1 MKNRINR
8 KDFFK
13 KACLAGACLCGFTSL
28 AVRGST
34 LTGTPGTTESDDKNQ
49 KLMQDWI
56 STLLLNI
63 DENAEDEECRKIM
76 KPCAMAHYNFLE
88 MDKVLA
94 PYVGDMNKFTQFI
107 SKEWDWKIDYNPESG
122 VIIADENKSQCV
134 CPMVN
139 KQLGVRSSILCY
151 CSEGFAEK
159 MFSTVAGQPVKA
171 RVISSIHR
179 GNDRCKYEIRLSRS

>member
-1 MKNRINR
+1 MALTR
-8 KDFFK
+8 KDFFRN
-13 KACLAGACLCGFTSL
+13 ACVAGACFCGFTSL
-28 AVRGST
+28 ALNAGAAQATVEG
-34 LTGTPGTTESDDKNQ
+34 EQSDDKNV

-63 DENAEDEECRKIM
+63 DENAGDEECRKIM

-94 PYVGDMNKFTQFI
+94 PYIGDMAKFIQFI
-107 SKEWDWKIDYNPESG
+107 GNEWSWKIDYKPETG
-122 VIIADENKSQCV
+122 VIVADENKSYCV

-139 KQLGVRSSILCY
+139 KEKGVRSSILCF

-159 MFSTVAGQPVKA
+159 MFSTVAGQPVTA

-179 GNDRCKYEIRLSRS
+179 GNDRCKYEIRLS

>member
-1 MKNRINR
+1 MAITR

-13 KACLAGACLCGFTSL
+13 TACLSGACFCGFTSL
-28 AVRGST
+28 AVHASNPSEST
-34 LTGTPGTTESDDKNQ
+34 NAAEPDDKNH
-49 KLMQDWI
+49 KFMQDWI
-56 STLLLNI
+56 LTLLLNI
-63 DENAEDEECRKIM
+63 DENASDEECRKIM
-76 KPCAMAHYNFLE
+76 KPCAMAHYNYLE

-94 PYVGDMNKFTQFI
+94 PYVGDIEKFTRFI
-107 SKEWDWKIDYNPESG
+107 SEKWDWKIDYNQESG

-139 KQLGVRSSILCY
+139 KEKGVRSSILCY

-159 MFSTVAGQPVKA
+159 MFSTVAGHSVTA

-179 GNDRCKYEIRLSRS
+179 GNDRCKYEIALN

>member
-1 MKNRINR
+1 MAFTR

-13 KACLAGACLCGFTSL
+13 KACSAGACFCGFTSL
-28 AVRGST
+28 AVQGSN
-34 LTGTPGTTESDDKNQ
+34 LTEASDAVEPDDKNR

-63 DENAEDEECRKIM
+63 DENAGDEECRKIM
-76 KPCAMAHYNFLE
+76 KPCALAHYNYLE
-88 MDKVLA
+88 MDKVLT
-94 PYVGDMNKFTQFI
+94 PYIGDMEKFIQFI
-107 SKEWDWKIDYNPESG
+107 NIEWSWKIDYNKETG
-122 VIIADENKSQCV
+122 VIVADENKSYCV

-139 KQLGVRSSILCY
+139 KEKGVRSSILCF

-159 MFSTVAGQPVKA
+159 MFSTVAGHPVTA

-179 GNDRCKYEIRLSRS
+179 GNDRCKYEITLN

>member
-1 MKNRINR
+1 MTLTR

-13 KACLAGACLCGFTSL
+13 KACLTGACFCGFISMSAQAANL
-28 AVRGST
+28 PEASAIS
-34 LTGTPGTTESDDKNQ
+34 EADDKNR
-49 KLMQDWI
+49 KFMQDWI
-56 STLLLNI
+56 LTLLLNI
-63 DENAEDEECRKIM
+63 DENTSDEECLKIM
-76 KPCAMAHYNFLE
+76 KPCAMAHYNYLE

-94 PYVGDMNKFTQFI
+94 PYVGDIEKFTQFI
-107 SKEWDWKIDYNPESG
+107 SEKWDWKIDYNQESG

-139 KQLGVRSSILCY
+139 KEKGVRSSILCY

-159 MFSTVAGQPVKA
+159 MFSTVVGHPVTA

-179 GNDRCKYEIRLSRS
+179 GNDRCKYEIALN

>member
-1 MKNRINR
+1 MALTR

-13 KACLAGACLCGFTSL
+13 KACLAGACFCGFTSL
-28 AVRGST
+28 AVQGSNLSGST
-34 LTGTPGTTESDDKNQ
+34 NADEPDDKNR

-63 DENAEDEECRKIM
+63 DENAGDEECRKIM

-88 MDKVLA
+88 MDNVLA
-94 PYVGDMNKFTQFI
+94 PYKGDIEKFNAFI
-107 SKEWDWKIDYNPESG
+107 SGEWGWKVDYNKETG
-122 VIIADENKSQCV
+122 VIEADENKSNCV

-139 KQLGVRSSILCY
+139 KEKGVRSSILCY

-159 MFSTVAGQPVKA
+159 MFSTVAGHPVTA
-171 RVISSIHR
+171 SVISSIHR
-179 GNDRCKYEIRLSRS
+179 GNDRCKYEITLT

>member
-1 MKNRINR
+1 MALTR

-13 KACLAGACLCGFTSL
+13 TACLSGACFCGFTSL
-28 AVRGST
+28 AAHASNPSGST
-34 LTGTPGTTESDDKNQ
+34 NAAEPDDKNR
-49 KLMQDWI
+49 KFMQDWI

-63 DENAEDEECRKIM
+63 DENASDEECRKIM

-94 PYVGDMNKFTQFI
+94 PYVGDIEKFNTYI
-107 SKEWDWKIDYNPESG
+107 SGEWGWKVDYNKELG
-122 VIIADENKSQCV
+122 VIVADENKSYCV

-139 KQLGVRSSILCY
+139 KEKGVRSSILCF

-159 MFSTVAGQPVKA
+159 MFSTVAGHPVKA
-171 RVISSIHR
+171 KVISSIHR
-179 GNDRCKYEIRLSRS
+179 GNDRCKYEIALT